1 MASTINFATM
11 PMESLAAYSIRMFEV
26 FFWDVCEKKGW
37 VLTNDQTQFVESGE
51 LTRALLA
58 AINDTPKQI
67 PDDVLQNAYQNTEH
81 LIQEKKIPQQENSS
95 ENVPETIVAPPVPQP
110 VLQPVVQTTGTK
122 VDPKRVKHVVFKGAK
137 IDMPYLP
144 NQVDYSKCCQG
155 IKING
160 GLLSP
165 CLTHVKEGGFCKPC
179 QKLQDTNQSCG
190 TLSDREAVPMGQF
203 VSKKTGK
210 KEISFATY
218 LQKRNITI
226 DEFNVFIANEIGASF
241 QIPNL
246 PEYCDV
252 DKKKTR
258 RSQKSKASDDDSST
272 SSDEDKPKRKPGRPK
287 SEKKEVVEQQLEPT
301 VEEQAEKNLFGDNA
315 NDDAVSPMES
325 MEEKKEEAVVPP
337 ETTKPA
343 AEVSSEEDENSD
355 EMDDSG
361 IVEFTEDGK
370 TYARDEEGTV
380 FILEDGDPTGIA
392 GTWDPISKKI
402 LFKSDD

>member
-1 MASTINFATM
+1 MT
-11 PMESLAAYSIRMFEV
+11 
-26 FFWDVCEKKGW
+26 
-37 VLTNDQTQFVESGE
+37 
-51 LTRALLA
+51 LLSRFS
-58 AINDTPKQI
+58 
-67 PDDVLQNAYQNTEH
+67 DDVLQNAYQNTEH

-137 IDMPYLP
+137 IDMLP
-144 NQVDYSKCCQG
+144 PQVDYSKCCQG

-165 CLTHVKEGGFCKPC
+165 CLTHVKKEGSANRAKNSKTQTSLVVLLVIARLF
-179 QKLQDTNQSCG
+179 LWDN
-190 TLSDREAVPMGQF
+190 LSA
-203 VSKKTGK
+203 KKQGK

-392 GTWDPISKKI
+392 GTWSYFQEI